1 MSNEAGRL
9 MYPSLHCL
17 LIFDESLDDGD
28 GSGCIRKTFSS
39 LKKKDHL

>member
-17 LIFDESLDDGD
+17 LIFDESLDDG
-28 GSGCIRKTFSS
+28 GGGCIRKTFSS